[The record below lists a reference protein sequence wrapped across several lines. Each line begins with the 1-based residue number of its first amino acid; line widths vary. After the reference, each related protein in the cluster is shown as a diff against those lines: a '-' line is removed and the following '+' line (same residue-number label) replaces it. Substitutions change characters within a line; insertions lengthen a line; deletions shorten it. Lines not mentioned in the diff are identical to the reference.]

1 MGRTFQVRVR
11 SVNMPESATLDLTV
25 LLPVLNERDN
35 LAALLPRLAT
45 VLRRID
51 CKSEGGVVDGG
62 SGDGTVPLARS
73 LGARVFVQRSP
84 GYGGALREGFSEA
97 KGPYIVTCDA
107 DLSHDPD

>member
-35 LAALLPRLAT
+35 LAALLPRLAA

-51 CKSEGGVVDGG
+51 CTSEVLVVDGG
-62 SGDGTVPLARS
+62 SGDGTVELARS
-73 LGARVFVQRSP
+73 LGARVLVQTSP
-84 GYGGALREGFSEA
+84 GYGGALREGFA
-97 KGPYIVTCDA
+97 AANGRYIVTSDA
-107 DLSHDPD
+107 DL